1 MIKLETPC
9 LLLLLT
15 ACAAHPVWAQS
26 EQQDL
31 PLPAAT
37 NPYDLPQQ
45 DDDDDDDRNRPLE
58 RALAY
63 DRRDFVEDLLLRA
76 TQLGTHDVPKLSQE
90 LSIPQRHAALAIEA
104 AQAQVDVSNMNEL
117 LLRGLPPTF
126 QVPSDLEVLHSASA
140 EKLREMGL
148 SEQQARE
155 FVRWRRSA
163 RRISIHSSEV
173 KTVREL
179 KIKGEAAT
187 AEIARKIMRGN
198 GVQRVQAIAQI
209 LGLVAP
215 EATEART
222 QERLQEQRA
231 RDHRQ
236 AMEPMRPDPLAEFRR
251 ADGTLNWKEFAKS
264 ETLRGAGGIVHF
276 AFALFL
282 KELTVVLSTGDASRL
297 DEFLSGLMDTDF
309 YINYGLF
316 AIGARTA
323 DGMYGQYVRRLS
335 KKRFMNSVMRSNL
348 VLAAGLAVPM
358 IVRGNFD
365 MGTYVVDVAALGLS
379 ATAVKAALEGTKGV
393 WRLVSK
399 GKTLRLGKLAT
410 PAGWVYTAAETAVV
424 LLIGDVVANKIDSY
438 LDERHLRSAIKD
450 AQADLWKVVQ
460 AIESGEDVA
469 PGEVE
474 AAVLAVESAYDKLRA
489 HQTDPLKGRL
499 AKFQQ
504 EMDAIARL
512 ALRGEVKAE
521 AMERALESQ
530 PALRAFFA
538 NRYGTA
544 EAYVDSLRA
553 SSSGQAERS
562 LGEQNDRFAGD
573 WDALIK
579 DVYVGSSGADDPLPA
594 EGSRLATYDDQTEAL
609 LRVLDS
615 TTDPEAR
622 EHIALA
628 IARVRLGRAMD
639 QNVYQS
645 SRSGG
650 ASEPAPADDQSG
662 LTQALPGGN

>member
-1 MIKLETPC
+1 MKLTTPC
-9 LLLLLT
+9 LLLLT
-15 ACAAHPVWAQS
+15 ACVAPVWGQDAQDS
-26 EQQDL
+26 
-31 PLPAAT
+31 PLPA

-45 DDDDDDDRNRPLE
+45 DDDDEQRDRPLE

-63 DRRDFVEDLLLRA
+63 NRRDFVEDLLLRA
-76 TQLGTHDVPKLSQE
+76 TQLSTHDVPKLSQE

-104 AQAQVDVSNMNEL
+104 AQAQVDVSNMNAL
-117 LLRGLPPTF
+117 LLRGLPSTF
-126 QVPSDLEVLHSASA
+126 SAPA
-140 EKLREMGL
+140 DVEILQRATVEKLVEMGL

-155 FVRWRRSA
+155 FARWRRSA
-163 RRISIHSSEV
+163 RRISIHASEV

-179 KIKGEAAT
+179 RIKGEAAT
-187 AEIARKIMRGN
+187 AETTRKILRGN
-198 GVQRVQAIAQI
+198 GVQRVQAIAQV

-215 EATEART
+215 EATEARA

-231 RDHRQ
+231 RDHRE

-264 ETLRGAGGIVHF
+264 EALRGAGGVIHF

-282 KELTVVLSTGDASRL
+282 KELTVVLSTGDKSRL
-297 DEFLSGLMDTDF
+297 DEFLDGLMSTDF
-309 YINYGLF
+309 YVNYGLF

-358 IVRGNFD
+358 IVRGQFELD
-365 MGTYVVDVAALGLS
+365 TYVVDVAALGLS
-379 ATAVKAALEGTKGV
+379 ATAVKAAMEGAQGV
-393 WRLVSK
+393 WRLVGK
-399 GKTLRLGKLAT
+399 GKAIRLGKLAT

-424 LLIGDVVANKIDSY
+424 LLIGDAIANRIDGY
-438 LDERHLRSAIKD
+438 LDQRQLRGAIKD
-450 AQADLWKVVQ
+450 SQGDLWKVVQ
-460 AIESGEDVA
+460 AIERGEEVT

-474 AAVLAVESAYDKLRA
+474 AAVLAVESAYDRLRA

-499 AKFQQ
+499 AKFQL

-512 ALRGEVKAE
+512 AMRGEVKAE

-544 EAYVDSLRA
+544 DAYVDSLRT

-562 LGEQNDRFAGD
+562 LSDENDRFADD
-573 WDALIK
+573 WNALIK
-579 DVYVGSSGADDPLPA
+579 DVYVGPVTAEDPLPA

-639 QNVYQS
+639 QSVYDS
-645 SRSGG
+645 SADAEQPSG
-650 ASEPAPADDQSG
+650 SG
-662 LTQALPGGN
+662 MTQALPSGN